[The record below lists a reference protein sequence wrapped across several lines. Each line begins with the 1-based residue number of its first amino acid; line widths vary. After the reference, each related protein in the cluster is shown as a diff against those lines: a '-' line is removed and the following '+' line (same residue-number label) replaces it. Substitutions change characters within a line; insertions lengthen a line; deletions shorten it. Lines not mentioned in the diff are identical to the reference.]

1 MVCLE
6 YQDHVTLLSIK
17 HEEHPCKTSTA
28 WIYLRKNK
36 WIKTICSVLFQLH
49 IVI

>member
-17 HEEHPCKTSTA
+17 HEDEYSMD
-28 WIYLRKNK
+28 
-36 WIKTICSVLFQLH
+36 LFTEK
-49 IVI
+49 